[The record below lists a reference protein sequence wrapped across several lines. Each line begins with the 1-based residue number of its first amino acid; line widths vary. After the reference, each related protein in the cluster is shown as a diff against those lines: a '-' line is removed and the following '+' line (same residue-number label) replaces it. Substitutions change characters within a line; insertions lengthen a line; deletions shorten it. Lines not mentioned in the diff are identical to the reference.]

1 MPTKEERL
9 KIMKMV
15 QDGKITAEE
24 AIQLL
29 DAVDPAKKTI
39 S

>member
-24 AIQLL
+24 AIHFWMQS
-29 DAVDPAKKTI
+29 I
-39 S
+39 R